1 MTFPTPYVVGW
12 HVRDTDGPD
21 RFREAPTYTPAK
33 SSPGTPV
40 RVIQWA
46 AAKSDSSGRDGT
58 QMAGHVRTELTV
70 KLYVPPEFNPAPG
83 DLIDLPAGPAGQY
96 EVVGYPEDCNHGFH
110 GWRPGN
116 VINLRRIE
124 G

>member
-1 MTFPTPYVVGW
+1 MSFPTPYIVGW
-12 HVRDTDGPD
+12 HARNPDSPD
-21 RFREAPTYTPAK
+21 RFRAAPTYTPAK
-33 SSPGTPV
+33 DQAGTPV

-58 QMAGHVRTELTV
+58 QQVGHERTELTI
-70 KLYVPPEFNPAPG
+70 KLYVPPEFQPSPG

-96 EVVGYPEDCNHGFH
+96 EVVGFPEDHNHGFH
-110 GWRPGN
+110 GWQPGN
-116 VINLRRIE
+116 VVHLRRIE